1 MGTIKNHAS
10 MQTQT
15 KQNLVGIIQDS
26 GSKLLQNIE
35 SNTRRIQNQ
44 PFRTW
49 HHVVSEFNQKIT
61 TGSQRASNTTF

>member
-10 MQTQT
+10 IQTQT
-15 KQNLVGIIQDS
+15 KQNLVGIIQ
-26 GSKLLQNIE
+26 
-35 SNTRRIQNQ
+35 
-44 PFRTW
+44 PFRKW